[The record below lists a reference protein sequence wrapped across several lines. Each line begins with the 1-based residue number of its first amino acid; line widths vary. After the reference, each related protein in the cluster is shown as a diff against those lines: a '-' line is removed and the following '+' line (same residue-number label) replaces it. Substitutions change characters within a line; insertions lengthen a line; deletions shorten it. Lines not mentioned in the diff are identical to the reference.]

1 MSYYIKCYFAQNP
14 ENHIYASS
22 QVRWLAQLRLF
33 SLLLIPER
41 IHAPRSGK
49 VRKSWK
55 ERQRKR
61 SQKVLESSR
70 KLWRKSDGREQDNFG
85 NSVLYDRWV
94 PEQEIGSL
102 SGAAFIVA
110 GVYIIAAIVLI
121 LLRKRLFVNIF
132 TNLFSGIIEEES
144 PSDNWKTLLL
154 MFVKNLRGNLDLLLA
169 KAKNKKAYH
178 QDQK

>member
-1 MSYYIKCYFAQNP
+1 MVITLVLLVVLGVFAFAF
-14 ENHIYASS
+14 I
-22 QVRWLAQLRLF
+22 
-33 SLLLIPER
+33 LLIGE
-41 IHAPRSGK
+41 
-49 VRKSWK
+49 
-55 ERQRKR
+55 
-61 SQKVLESSR
+61 
-70 KLWRKSDGREQDNFG
+70 
-85 NSVLYDRWV
+85 
-94 PEQEIGSL
+94 EIGSL

-121 LLRKRLFVNIF
+121 LLRKKLFVNMF

-154 MFVKNLRGNLDLLLA
+154 MIVKNLRGNLDLLLA